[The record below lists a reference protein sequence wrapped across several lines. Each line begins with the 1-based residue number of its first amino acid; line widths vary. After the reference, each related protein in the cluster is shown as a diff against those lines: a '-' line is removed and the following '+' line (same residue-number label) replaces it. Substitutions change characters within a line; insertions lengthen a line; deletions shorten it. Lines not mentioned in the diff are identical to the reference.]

1 MLASRRIA
9 AVLTAIGALAASAPV
24 AGASAAMTP
33 GSQPAKQVGAAQD
46 PWSAGLTAAQSG
58 FAAGAAAA
66 QNGVIMLRDTW
77 ASLLSAPAGTARP
90 YHAMGPGVPQP

>member
-33 GSQPAKQVGAAQD
+33 GNQPATQVGAAQD
-46 PWSAGLTAAQSG
+46 PWSVDLSGAQSG

-66 QNGVIMLRDTW
+66 QSGVTMLRDAW
-77 ASLLSAPAGTARP
+77 ARLLTAPAGAARP
-90 YHAMGPGVPQP
+90 YHAMRPDVPQP